1 MIKNWFIFVFLLL
14 ILIEPFTLLASDD
27 IGFRFVRV
35 KYEDYGRERWGGGF
49 GRRGRGRGGFR
60 RGAWATDYP
69 TSDYNLHEAIEKT
82 TEITLTGEPLVYS
95 FLDSAIFQYPV
106 VYLTE
111 PGYWKTNPEE
121 IINIRKYLD
130 RGGFL
135 IIDDFHDYSGFGE
148 QWYNMYD
155 NMKQVFP
162 EREPIP
168 LKEDHPIWSIYFDID
183 PIEAAST
190 KPDFGR
196 YDDVYFAI
204 YDDEGRM
211 VCVICY
217 NQDISDGWEHPFG
230 RRVLAEAS
238 TVSFQMGINFII
250 YALTH

>member
-1 MIKNWFIFVFLLL
+1 MFKSLFFIVFIVLFSM
-14 ILIEPFTLLASDD
+14 EPLVIFASDD
-27 IGFRFVRV
+27 VGFRFVRV
-35 KYEDYGRERWGGGF
+35 RYDDYSRNRRGGGF
-49 GRRGRGRGGFR
+49 WGRRGGPR
-60 RGAWATDYP
+60 RGMWATDYP
-69 TSDYNLHEAIEKT
+69 TSDFNITEAIERT
-82 TEITLTGEPLVYS
+82 TEITIMGEPLVFS

-121 IINIRKYLD
+121 VRNIRKYLD

-135 IIDDFHDYSGFGE
+135 IIDDFHDYGGFGE

-155 NMKQVFP
+155 NMKQVLP
-162 EREPIP
+162 EKEPVR

-190 KPDFGR
+190 KPGFSR
-196 YDDVYFAI
+196 YDDEYYAFF
-204 YDDEGRM
+204 DEEGRIM
-211 VCVICY
+211 CIICY

-230 RRVLAEAS
+230 RVVLAEAS